1 MRIAIIGGGAAGMMA
16 AVLAKQT
23 LANAEIVLFEKN
35 LNLGAKVAISGGG
48 RCNVTTGIQDLTQ
61 VLSKYPRGAKFLR
74 YAMHSFSPAML
85 VDWFEKQGCKLK
97 CESDMRVFP
106 VSDNGSD
113 VITVFSDFF
122 AEHKVQVCLGS
133 QVVALEKLESGKF
146 ELSLKSGD
154 IFSFDK
160 VILTTGGQ
168 AYRHTGSSGDGYA
181 FAEKLGH
188 SLTDLGPSLNSFVL
202 EEKWLGQLS
211 GISFENCGLQTSL
224 RSAVKSSGKVS
235 TGSSKVSS
243 KAAASSLKQKSNGP
257 ILISHKGLT
266 GPAVF
271 EMSALTAFET
281 ISKESALELYL
292 DFIPKCNQLHLENQV
307 FDFVKNFPQKYI
319 KQAFYEF
326 LPRRLVDLL
335 ASQYNFDFDRASNS
349 VAHKDIRKF
358 LQLVK
363 HFKVHVIS
371 RAAGDEFVTAG
382 GIELSE
388 IDPKTMQSKI
398 CPGLFFAGE
407 ILNID
412 GYTGGFNL
420 QSAWATGFVAGS
432 SLDL

>member
-1 MRIAIIGGGAAGMMA
+1 MIA
-16 AVLAKQT
+16 
-23 LANAEIVLFEKN
+23 
-35 LNLGAKVAISGGG
+35 
-48 RCNVTTGIQDLTQ
+48 
-61 VLSKYPRGAKFLR
+61 
-74 YAMHSFSPAML
+74 
-85 VDWFEKQGCKLK
+85 
-97 CESDMRVFP
+97 
-106 VSDNGSD
+106 
-113 VITVFSDFF
+113 VFSDFF
-122 AEHKVQVCLGS
+122 AQNKVQVCLDS

-146 ELSLKSGD
+146 EVSLKSGEN
-154 IFSFDK
+154 FSFDK

-211 GISFENCGLQTSL
+211 GISFENCGLQANLRNPIKTS
-224 RSAVKSSGKVS
+224 G
-235 TGSSKVSS
+235 

-257 ILISHKGLT
+257 VLISHKGLT

-335 ASQYNFDFDRASNS
+335 ASQYHFDFDRASNS

>member
-1 MRIAIIGGGAAGMMA
+1 LRIAIIGGGAAGMVA

-48 RCNVTTGIQDLTQ
+48 RCNVTTGIQDLTR

-74 YAMHSFSPAML
+74 YAMHSFSPEMVFA
-85 VDWFEKQGCKLK
+85 WFEKQGCSLK

-106 VSDNGSD
+106 VSDNGAD
-113 VITVFSDFF
+113 VIAVFSDFF
-122 AEHKVQVCLGS
+122 AQNKVQVCLDS

-146 ELSLKSGD
+146 EVSLKSGEN
-154 IFSFDK
+154 FSFDK

-211 GISFENCGLQTSL
+211 GISFENCGLQANLRNPIKTS
-224 RSAVKSSGKVS
+224 G
-235 TGSSKVSS
+235 

-257 ILISHKGLT
+257 VLISHKGLT

-335 ASQYNFDFDRASNS
+335 ASQYHFDFDRASNS

>member
-1 MRIAIIGGGAAGMMA
+1 LRIAIIGGGAAGMVA

-48 RCNVTTGIQDLTQ
+48 RCNVTTGIQDLTR

-74 YAMHSFSPAML
+74 YAMHSFSPEM
-85 VDWFEKQGCKLK
+85 
-97 CESDMRVFP
+97 VF
-106 VSDNGSD
+106 GAD
-113 VITVFSDFF
+113 VIAVFSDFF
-122 AEHKVQVCLGS
+122 AQNKVQVCLDS

-146 ELSLKSGD
+146 EVSLKSGEN
-154 IFSFDK
+154 FSFDK

-211 GISFENCGLQTSL
+211 GISFENCGLQANLRNPIKTS
-224 RSAVKSSGKVS
+224 G
-235 TGSSKVSS
+235 

-257 ILISHKGLT
+257 VLISHKGLT

-335 ASQYNFDFDRASNS
+335 ASQYHFDFDRASNS